1 MEAPETLYRLDGK
14 VALVTGASRGI
25 GAGCART
32 LARAG
37 ARVLLTDVLAE
48 EGQKVVEEIRTLGGE
63 ASFAMLDVTRE
74 EDWEAGVQTALRQ
87 YRRLDV
93 LVNNAGVEIVTPIL
107 QTSIEEWRR
116 LHAVNVEGVF
126 LGVKHAMAAMRPG
139 GAAGKGGS
147 IINISSVAGMKGF
160 AFISAYCSSKGA
172 VRLFTKAA
180 AVECAK
186 LGLGIRVNSIHPGF
200 IVTQMADRLFE
211 TYGALF
217 FGGDKGKAVEYCT
230 SLTPQGCFGE
240 PADIGAAVLFLASD
254 AARFITGVEF
264 PVDGGL
270 MAQ

>member
-25 GAGCART
+25 GAGCAKA

-37 ARVLLTDVLAE
+37 AKVLLTDVLAE
-48 EGQKVVEEIRTLGGE
+48 EGKKVAEEIRALGGE
-63 ASFAMLDVTRE
+63 ASFAPLDVTRE
-74 EDWEAGVQTALRQ
+74 TDWEAGVGIALKL
-87 YRRLDV
+87 YKGLDV
-93 LVNNAGVEIVTPIL
+93 LVNNAGMEIVKPIVE
-107 QTSIEEWRR
+107 TGIEEWRR

-126 LGVKHAMAAMRPG
+126 LGVKHAIVAMSPG

-147 IINISSVAGMKGF
+147 IVNISSVAGMKGY

-200 IVTQMADRLFE
+200 IVTKMADRLFD
-211 TYGALF
+211 TYGALLF
-217 FGGDKGKAVEYCT
+217 AGDKAKAVEYCT
-230 SLTPQGCFGE
+230 SLTPQGRFGE
-240 PADIGAAVLFLASD
+240 PADIGAAALFLASD
-254 AARFITGVEF
+254 AARFITGIEF
-264 PVDGGL
+264 PVDGGV